1 MKKTLIIF
9 FLSIKSL
16 FAIEVKCNFEEVYQN
31 GEVQQGVFF
40 LKGKA
45 LRYQYHGEDLYTII
59 AKNNYYYLVNNFNT
73 NTVHKVTENTELIKN
88 FIEISSNFPD
98 IENQY
103 DKDGLK
109 VKIEKSNKKFIKRIS
124 IQSDKINLS
133 INLIDCKFDNIDK
146 KYFRPFNFEEYKR

>member
-31 GEVQQGVFF
+31 GDVQQGIFL

-45 LRYQYHGEDLYTII
+45 LRYQYYDEDLYTII

-73 NTVHKVTENTELIKN
+73 KTVHKATENTELIAN
-88 FIEISSNFPD
+88 FIEISSDFPN
-98 IENQY
+98 IKNQY
-103 DKDGLK
+103 HKDGFK
-109 VKIEKSNKKFIKRIS
+109 VKIEKSHKKFIKRIS

-133 INLIDCKFDNIDK
+133 INLINCTFDNIDK

>member
-31 GEVQQGVFF
+31 GEVQHGVFF

>member
-9 FLSIKSL
+9 FLSINSL

-124 IQSDKINLS
+124 IQSDKMNLS
-133 INLIDCKFDNIDK
+133 INLINCTFDNINK